1 MILLALRCAL
11 AQVALAK
18 VRNGHVFS
26 FFILVLSIVTFIIKG
41 TIRPLFAPSH
51 NMLARL
57 SLVQDRFVVR
67 ARSWH
72 LSLFERIHSLDQ
84 VELSSKLA
92 LGGLFFTDHV
102 SINCILQLLL
112 CRWFRH

>member
-26 FFILVLSIVTFIIKG
+26 FLVLVLSIVTFIIKG

-57 SLVQDRFVVR
+57 SLVQDRFVVS

-72 LSLFERIHSLDQ
+72 LGLFQRVHSLNQ
-84 VELSSKLA
+84 VELSTELA
-92 LGGLFFTDHV
+92 LGGLLFRDHV
-102 SINCILQLLL
+102 SVNRILQLLL
-112 CRWFRH
+112 GRWFSH